1 VPAATTTEET
11 LMLLHI
17 YEETVAATGIDPA
30 ADPDIPDLPEWIEHP
45 PLERVADMDTG
56 TIPAVTEEVAA

>member
-1 VPAATTTEET
+1 
-11 LMLLHI
+11 MLLPI

-30 ADPDIPDLPEWIEHP
+30 ADPDVPELPEWIEHP